1 MAAADWRLGIGGGG
15 FNRLRNGWGLV
26 AADGRLIQ
34 PAGGQCCATGAV
46 LGAKEGDDMALS
58 YKTRRRLAL
67 LVLCIGLPAYIVV
80 AVTLVDLIARPSVLV
95 ELAIYLGLG
104 VVWILPLKP
113 IFLGIGQPDP
123 DADKPE

>member
-1 MAAADWRLGIGGGG
+1 
-15 FNRLRNGWGLV
+15 
-26 AADGRLIQ
+26 
-34 PAGGQCCATGAV
+34 
-46 LGAKEGDDMALS
+46 MALS

-123 DADKPE
+123 DADPPE